1 MSINIAILGHSG
13 MLGSAVRSW
22 FSRKDYYY
30 NLILPTVRFTADNSS
45 QDALL
50 EQIHSADYVIN
61 CAGAIPQSFT
71 NPAKNF
77 FDINFQLPDFLFSNF
92 KTIHAC
98 TDCVYSGMPLNH
110 PPYTLSS
117 AYDASDDYGISKS
130 RIYQLPSFLRNQSN
144 IRIIRASIIGP
155 DKYNKSLYSW
165 LLSCLGSSSPI
176 NGYVNHFWNGITTLQ
191 WAIYSEHLIQNFS
204 STPTFTVPVS
214 DRISKFQLLQYI
226 LSSFGYDPSIIV
238 PVEHPITKDKSLLPT
253 EPILYNPIDLQLK
266 DLKDFFSL

>member
-50 EQIHSADYVIN
+50 EQIRSADYVIN
-61 CAGAIPQSFT
+61 CAGAILSHLLTQLRTFLILIFNYQTFSLLILKQSMLARTVFT
-71 NPAKNF
+71 G
-77 FDINFQLPDFLFSNF
+77 
-92 KTIHAC
+92 T
-98 TDCVYSGMPLNH
+98 PLNH

-117 AYDASDDYGISKS
+117 AYDACDDYGISKS
-130 RIYQLPSFLRNQSN
+130 RIYQLPSFRNQSN

-191 WAIYSEHLIQNFS
+191 WAIYSEYLIQNFS

-214 DRISKFQLLQYI
+214 DRISKFQLLQFI